1 VRKITSTRISAIKID
16 FAILRIFGQNILNA
30 ANKKQTSKE
39 WSPLLDVTLSQW
51 EVWTG
56 VPEPL
61 VKNLPPNYK
70 KRDKKK
76 QSSDMN

>member
-1 VRKITSTRISAIKID
+1 MRKITSTRNFAIKID
-16 FAILRIFGQNILNA
+16 FATLKIFGQNILNA
-30 ANKKQTSKE
+30 ANKKQSSKE

-51 EVWTG
+51 EMWTG

-61 VKNLPPNYK
+61 VKNLPPSYK

-76 QSSDMN
+76 QNSDMN